1 MCYIGTVNPCRHTEN
16 RQRQKDDFF
25 GGGSPG
31 GDPMNEGLIEMQ
43 NFWNRLR
50 SGITALNQ
58 RRDRN
63 TERYAVTN
71 FLLTALFP
79 LFIVCMAELNQD
91 KYPSKFILFCAER
104 PSVMIFNVLI
114 AALIFGVLLLL
125 FKRGWRAMAV
135 QSFVYMLLSVIELFK
150 FGTNGNHLLL
160 SDMKLANSIKS
171 ISSFAYIQ
179 ITPQLITYLLL
190 VAAYVGAAF
199 WFNPRQRMKLSRR
212 LISAG
217 ACLATFAAIVAV
229 PGVSSTVY
237 GLFDVDT
244 SEADNTFQLNEKF
257 DNNSFL
263 AFFVQTTSE
272 GLANRLREP
281 EGYDEDAIQT
291 MLNVD
296 VDSTAQEGKVQ
307 PNVIVVMSEAFADFR
322 PFAKELGIQ
331 TNAYRQFDAV
341 AAEGWRGTAVV
352 PTFASF
358 TVRTEFELMFGLPVR
373 SLNDPNMPQQLME
386 DRPQPTL
393 ARYYK
398 ENGYSTAYVHPFL
411 STFYNRE
418 EVYSNFGFDTM
429 VFEDDFTV
437 DVNYYG
443 AYIDDATV
451 FNQILQL
458 VQDTDQPL
466 YLHTTTMQNHQPYDK
481 GKDPEAEFDNYLTWI
496 SRTGDSLRAFTN
508 ALKKLDEPTIVL
520 FVGDHFPSLKGEDSV
535 YDALGMNGDNCRVL
549 YEQSYFIWSN
559 YQLDY
564 SAVPDTELSAFY
576 LPYVVMDLA
585 QLPRDSY
592 LQRMHDKMQTL
603 PVYATN
609 YDPEAPRDS
618 MLDMLTYDRI
628 CGEDLS
634 GAELIEKTEPE
645 IED

>member
-1 MCYIGTVNPCRHTEN
+1 
-16 RQRQKDDFF
+16 
-25 GGGSPG
+25 
-31 GDPMNEGLIEMQ
+31 MNEGLIEMQ

-50 SGITALNQ
+50 SGVTALNQ

-341 AAEGWRGTAVV
+341 AAEGWGGTAVV

-481 GKDPEAEFDNYLTWI
+481 GDDPEAEFDNYLTWI

-508 ALKKLDEPTIVL
+508 ELKKLDEPTILL

-535 YDALGMNGDNCRVL
+535 YDQLGMNGDNCRVL

-559 YQLDY
+559 YQQDY

-634 GAELIEKTEPE
+634 GAELIAKTEPE

>member
-1 MCYIGTVNPCRHTEN
+1 M
-16 RQRQKDDFF
+16 QKI
-25 GGGSPG
+25 
-31 GDPMNEGLIEMQ
+31 L
-43 NFWNRLR
+43 NRLR

-63 TERYAVTN
+63 TGRYAVTN

-91 KYPSKFILFCAER
+91 KYPSKLILFCVER
-104 PSVMIFNVLI
+104 PSVMIFNVLM
-114 AALIFGVLLLL
+114 AALIFGMLLLL

-160 SDMKLANSIKS
+160 SDMKLANSLKS

-179 ITPQLITYLLL
+179 ITPQLITYLL
-190 VAAYVGAAF
+190 VVTAYVGAAF
-199 WFNPRQRMKLSRR
+199 WFNPRQRLKLSRR

-244 SEADNTFQLNEKF
+244 SEADNAFQLNEKF

-281 EGYDEDAIQT
+281 EGYDPDAIQT
-291 MLNVD
+291 MLGGNVD
-296 VDSTAQEGKVQ
+296 QTGQNGKER

-322 PFAKELGIQ
+322 PVAKRLGLQ
-331 TNAYRQFDAV
+331 TNAYKQFDAV
-341 AAEGWRGTAVV
+341 GAEGCKGTAVV

-358 TVRTEFELMFGLPVR
+358 TVRTEFELLFGLPVR
-373 SLNDPNMPQQLME
+373 SLNDPNMPQQLMK

-398 ENGYSTAYVHPFL
+398 ENGYATAYVHPFL
-411 STFYNRE
+411 RTFYNRE

-429 VFEDDFTV
+429 LFEDDFTV

-443 AYIDDATV
+443 AYIDDETV
-451 FNQILQL
+451 FNQILKL

-466 YLHTTTMQNHQPYDK
+466 YLHTTTMQNHQPYNK
-481 GKDPEAEFDNYLTWI
+481 GEDPDAEFDNYLTWI
-496 SRTGDSLRAFTN
+496 ARTGDSLRAFTN
-508 ALKKLDEPTIVL
+508 ALKKLEEPTIVL

-535 YDALGMNGDNCRVL
+535 YDQLGINGDNCQVL
-549 YEQSYFIWSN
+549 YEQSYYLWSN
-559 YQLDY
+559 YKLDY
-564 SAVPDTELSAFY
+564 SGVPDTELSAFY

-585 QLPRDSY
+585 QIPRDSY
-592 LQRMHDKMQTL
+592 LQRMHDKMQSL

-609 YDPEAPRDS
+609 YDPDGARDS

-634 GAELIEKTEPE
+634 GQELIEKTEPE
-645 IED
+645 TKN